1 MPVKYK
7 PSNFVKSAKA
17 RARGKTTHYYMHQLD
32 NTQLWKEF
40 FSTNNKR
47 YKHKMRNELWQR
59 GFRHEDFVQREAERT

>member
-17 RARGKTTHYYMHQLD
+17 QQRSKTQHYYMHTLD

-47 YKHKMRNELWQR
+47 YKRKMRNELCMR
-59 GFRHEDFVQREAERT
+59 GFVPTDFVERENAR

>member
-17 RARGKTTHYYMHQLD
+17 RLRNKTTHYYMHTLD
-32 NTQLWKEF
+32 NTQLWDEF

-47 YKHKMRNELWQR
+47 YKRKMRNELCQR
-59 GFRHEDFVQREAERT
+59 GFVHADFVEREAARG

>member
-7 PSNFVKSAKA
+7 ASNFVKSLKSQQ
-17 RARGKTTHYYMHQLD
+17 RSKTQHYYMHTLD

-47 YKHKMRNELWQR
+47 YKRKMRNELCMR
-59 GFRHEDFVQREAERT
+59 GFSQEAIAERESSR